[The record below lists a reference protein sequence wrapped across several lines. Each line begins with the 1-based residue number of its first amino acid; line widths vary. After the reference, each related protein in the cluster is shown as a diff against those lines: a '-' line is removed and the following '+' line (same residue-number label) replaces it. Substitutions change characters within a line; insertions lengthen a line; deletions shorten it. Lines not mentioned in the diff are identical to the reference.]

1 MQVQSQA
8 QSQQANAAIHSA
20 ASLEFLDP
28 APVRGGCG
36 YFDSSFE
43 LSQGL
48 MVTEELDPSLL
59 QLWAR
64 VLDGAVSM
72 TTMLH

>member
-8 QSQQANAAIHSA
+8 QSQPANAVLKSV

-48 MVTEELDPSLL
+48 LVTEELDPTLL

-64 VLDGAVSM
+64 VLDGAR
-72 TTMLH
+72 TWH